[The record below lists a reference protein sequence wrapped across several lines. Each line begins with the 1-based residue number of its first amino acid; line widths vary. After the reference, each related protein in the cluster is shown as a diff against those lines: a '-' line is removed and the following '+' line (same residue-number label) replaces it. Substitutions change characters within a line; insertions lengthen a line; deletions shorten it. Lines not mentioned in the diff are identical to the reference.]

1 MTSDRQQRKLRGPD
15 WTCWCCRLSM
25 PSAAFDA
32 EWPKQANIFDNC
44 LSPGHWRR
52 CKACDEAIGLAR
64 ELNQAN
70 ETVRCG
76 SCNMHQIPELFAEG
90 NRTCNA
96 CLLRDTF
103 RLFCCYKCGES
114 KERQEVFQIVNSE
127 TVHCCFTCAQPEDCL
142 IDCTVCKNLK
152 PAEDFRG
159 HPRQVREQ
167 TVRRCKSCTQCD
179 MCSQT
184 FEDFRRFVCNSRTC
198 VKCARRKQQFKCSKC
213 TETKMAHEFPAD
225 VSRSPGAYGPWKTEL
240 LCTSCR
246 TTREFACSACEETKV
261 AEEFPADVA

>member
-25 PSAAFDA
+25 PSGAFDA
-32 EWPKQANIFDNC
+32 EWPKQAKVFDNC

-96 CLLRDTF
+96 CLLRDTV
-103 RLFCCYKCGES
+103 RLFFVATNAANRKNGKKYFKS
-114 KERQEVFQIVNSE
+114 STPRPYIAVSHVHNQK
-127 TVHCCFTCAQPEDCL
+127 TVSLSAQYAK
-142 IDCTVCKNLK
+142 I
-152 PAEDFRG
+152 
-159 HPRQVREQ
+159 
-167 TVRRCKSCTQCD
+167 
-179 MCSQT
+179 
-184 FEDFRRFVCNSRTC
+184 
-198 VKCARRKQQFKCSKC
+198 
-213 TETKMAHEFPAD
+213 
-225 VSRSPGAYGPWKTEL
+225 
-240 LCTSCR
+240 
-246 TTREFACSACEETKV
+246 
-261 AEEFPADVA
+261 

>member
-1 MTSDRQQRKLRGPD
+1 MTCNRQERKLRGPD

-32 EWPKQANIFDNC
+32 EWPKQANIFDNY

-90 NRTCNA
+90 NRTCYA

-103 RLFCCYKCGES
+103 RLFCCYKCKNGKKYFKSSTPRPYIAVSHVHNQKTVSFIAQYAKILNQPKTFVVIQDRCES
-114 KERQEVFQIVNSE
+114 KLCVDANRAPS
-127 TVHCCFTCAQPEDCL
+127 A
-142 IDCTVCKNLK
+142 
-152 PAEDFRG
+152 
-159 HPRQVREQ
+159 
-167 TVRRCKSCTQCD
+167 
-179 MCSQT
+179 
-184 FEDFRRFVCNSRTC
+184 TC
-198 VKCARRKQQFKCSKC
+198 VRKLSK
-213 TETKMAHEFPAD
+213 TLKDLSVTVEP
-225 VSRSPGAYGPWKTEL
+225 V
-240 LCTSCR
+240 
-246 TTREFACSACEETKV
+246 
-261 AEEFPADVA
+261 